1 MLGTVTRA
9 GRLLDLYTR
18 ESPEWG
24 PTAAAREL
32 GIAKSQAHEL
42 LTSLT
47 AIGLLRRAP
56 GGQFRLGWRTLALG
70 RDVVRVEFPAGV
82 FRVMGGLAQA
92 FNEPVHLAALE
103 RRQVTIIARRPG
115 SLGTD
120 ALVPGEEHDR
130 YLCGTAVGKALLA
143 DLPAAELEAVLPE
156 APIDREI
163 LLADLAEVRTRRV
176 AFDHGGL
183 AGQLRGVA
191 VPIRGGD
198 GSTIAALGLWTVDR
212 RWASSRDEMSRAVA
226 GAGRRI
232 ESLIREVPDY
242 AGENG
247 VSIAAHDGSGS
258 GPQLLPTA

>member
-9 GRLLDLYTR
+9 GRLLDLFTR
-18 ESPEWG
+18 DAPEWG

-70 RDVVRVEFPAGV
+70 RDVLRVEFPNGA
-82 FRVMGGLAQA
+82 FRVMAGLAQA

-115 SLGTD
+115 SMGTD
-120 ALVPGEEHDR
+120 ALLPSEER
-130 YLCGTAVGKALLA
+130 ASYLHVSAVGKALLA
-143 DLPAAELEAVLPE
+143 DLPPAELGALLPE

-163 LLADLAEVRTRRV
+163 LLADLADVRLRRV
-176 AFDHGGL
+176 AYDHGGV
-183 AGQLRGVA
+183 ASAARGVA

-212 RWASSRDEMSRAVA
+212 RWASSREEMARAVT

-232 ESLIREVPDY
+232 ESLIREVPGY
-242 AGENG
+242 PAENG
-247 VSIAAHDGSGS
+247 VSISAHEGSGS